1 MALKS
6 PNPFLNVQA
15 LFKTLGAGKVI
26 VLSCLLAATLAGI
39 AWMVIWSGTPDF
51 QLLYAD
57 LGLEDTGEIVMKL
70 KEKKIPYQISANGKA
85 VLVPKENLY
94 ETRLTLANEG
104 LPQGS
109 GVGFEIFDKT
119 SLGMTEFVQNVN
131 YQRALQGEL
140 SRTINGFDEIEHSR
154 VHIVMPAKSLFVE
167 DEEPPSA
174 SVVLKIRSGRSLSE
188 RQIRGIVHLIS
199 ASISQ
204 LEPENVTIV
213 NSKGKMLAGSEEKSS
228 IAKLS
233 STQLEYQEKV
243 EQGLEKRIDS
253 MLEKILGPGK
263 AIARITCSLNFRRHE
278 KTEEIYDRDGKVVRS
293 EQLMSTISQ
302 NPETT
307 EMGIP
312 GVASNMPSEESNA
325 SITNSGDNGSPGFRK
340 QDKTVNYEIGKVT
353 SHTIEPMGRI
363 ERLSVAVVVDG
374 THELVTGE
382 EGESQWRYTPR
393 TQEELTKIE
402 DIVKRAANFDAERGD
417 DIEVVNI
424 PFEVDRTKEVEEEV
438 AEEGWF
444 SKLKQYSGYL
454 RYAFL
459 GIFLLLIFLFVIRP
473 LVTWLTATSSG
484 GGDMLKQLPMTVEE
498 IERGYGEGTNDM
510 PYRNQALKMLLGE
523 DDGTMSITKEWL
535 SEKERV

>member
-1 MALKS
+1 MASKP
-6 PNPFLNVQA
+6 PNPFLNVPA
-15 LFKTLGAGKVI
+15 LFKTLSAGKVI

-39 AWMVIWSGTPDF
+39 VWMVIWSGTPDF

-57 LGLEDTGEIVMKL
+57 LSLEDAGEIVMKL
-70 KEKKIPYQISANGKA
+70 KEQKIPYQISANGKA

-94 ETRLTLANEG
+94 EMRLTLANEG

-140 SRTINGFDEIEHSR
+140 ARTINGFDEIEHSR
-154 VHIVMPAKSLFVE
+154 IHIVMPTKSLFVE

-204 LEPENVTIV
+204 LEPENVTVV

-228 IAKLS
+228 MAQLS
-233 STQLEYQEKV
+233 SNQLEYQEKV

-263 AIARITCSLNFRRHE
+263 AIARITCSLDFKRHE

-293 EQLMSTISQ
+293 EQLMDTISQ
-302 NPETT
+302 RREST

-312 GVASNMPSEESNA
+312 GVASNMPTEESNA
-325 SITNSGDNGSPGFRK
+325 SITNGWNNDSPEYRK
-340 QDKTVNYEIGKVT
+340 QDKTINYEIGKVT

-402 DIVKRAANFDAERGD
+402 NIVKRAVNFYAERGD

-424 PFEVDRTKEVEEEV
+424 PFEVDRANEVEEEV
-438 AEEGWF
+438 AEGSWF
-444 SKLKQYSGYL
+444 SKLKQYSEYL

-473 LVTWLTATSSG
+473 LLTWLTEAPSG

-498 IERGYGEGTNDM
+498 IERGYGEGANDM

-535 SEKERV
+535 SEK